1 MGFDWQVTDEKVK
14 QAVERIVEA
23 AHPRKVV
30 LFGSYV
36 RGTMHRN
43 SDLDILVVIAE
54 EVANPRKESVRIR
67 RALRGVGMPVDILVV
82 SEERLHA
89 CADLPGLVYREALRD
104 GRIVY
109 DSAA

>member
-1 MGFDWQVTDEKVK
+1 MTVSWQVTDEKVK
-14 QAVERIVEA
+14 QAIERIVEA

-36 RGTMHRN
+36 RGPMHRD
-43 SDLDILVVIAE
+43 SDLDILVVTAE
-54 EVANPRKESVRIR
+54 EVENPRKESVRIR
-67 RALRGVGMPVDILVV
+67 RALRGVGMPMDILVV
-82 SEERLHA
+82 SEERLSA
-89 CADLPGLVYREALRD
+89 CGDTPGLVYREALRD